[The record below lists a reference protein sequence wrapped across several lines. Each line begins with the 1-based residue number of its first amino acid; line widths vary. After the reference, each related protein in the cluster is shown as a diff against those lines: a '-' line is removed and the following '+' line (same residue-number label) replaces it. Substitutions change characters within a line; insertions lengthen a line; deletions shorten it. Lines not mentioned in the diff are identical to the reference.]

1 VVLVLSSA
9 LLFGAAS
16 SAKKTSSKSTH
27 PSSQK
32 STSTK
37 ASTSHKTGS
46 SKASKSTAQKGS
58 KPPTHSAGKSASHKS
73 SKSAASKGG
82 KHGKKAVASQPRQQA
97 PSADRYKEIQQA
109 LVDRGYFN
117 GPVDGN
123 WNKDSVDALKRF
135 QKDQNLTSDGKISSL
150 GLIGLGLG
158 PKHEPVGAI
167 AAKPASDAT
176 PNP

>member
-1 VVLVLSSA
+1 MLSSA

-27 PSSQK
+27 PSSHK

-37 ASTSHKTGS
+37 ASTSHKTSSGKS
-46 SKASKSTAQKGS
+46 SKATVQKGS
-58 KPPTHSAGKSASHKS
+58 KTTTHSAGKSTSHKS
-73 SKSAASKGG
+73 SKSAASKG
-82 KHGKKAVASQPRQQA
+82 KHGKKAVASKPRQQA
-97 PSADRYKEIQQA
+97 PSADRYREIQQA
-109 LVDRGYFN
+109 LADRGYFN

-123 WNKDSVDALKRF
+123 WNKESVDALKRF

-150 GLIGLGLG
+150 ALIGLGLG
-158 PKHEPVGAI
+158 PKYEPIGAI
-167 AAKPASDAT
+167 AAKPAGDAT